1 MRQQLGVGVRRLE
14 KITTRTCPSLMRD
27 PQYKKNIHHLCLCT
41 RRRARESVMKMPHL
55 VISLT
60 PTPSSEIIIIIF
72 FYIQMTAPAT
82 GEQQTSGSGGIS
94 WVHRSNYQ
102 ADCRQ
107 GEWVTQRNEYFAT
120 NFPRI
125 ISLPAWVW
133 NRKENVTI
141 YAVLKALIAS
151 CNQSKSSGYSVH
163 ATSLYGVRCF
173 REGSQ

>member
-41 RRRARESVMKMPHL
+41 RRRARECDENAPPCYFFDTHSVERDYYYH
-55 VISLT
+55 
-60 PTPSSEIIIIIF
+60 F

-82 GEQQTSGSGGIS
+82 GEQQTSSSGGIS

-151 CNQSKSSGYSVH
+151 CNQSKSSEYSVH
-163 ATSLYGVRCF
+163 ATSLYDLRCF